1 MAKSKAVSIAITADS
16 TSLRS
21 EVERVKKTL
30 DTLGASAKKAAKD
43 LGVLKTIEIGKIA
56 FAGISAGVGAITSLG
71 TSALEMASRVSTAVD
86 SLNDLSNRTGIAL
99 KPLQGF
105 ALAAKL
111 AGVDAEGFAIAVTRM
126 SVNIGKSTPGD
137 AFAKSLADIGVSV
150 SDLQGMKP
158 EQQFSAIGKA
168 IQNIPTAAGRAAA
181 SVEVFGRAG
190 ATLSPL
196 FQKGAASLAD
206 LTARAERLGIILQ
219 DDQIANVAAMND
231 GFDLVSA
238 TVDGIIGQIL
248 GDLSPVVTK
257 MLDEMLQFVEAFQ
270 GAGGATGGTAIAQA
284 ITDGIL
290 IGVKAFLQ
298 GVQSLEKVF
307 LDFLLSLSS
316 LGLTTLSPAQTEL
329 VNARAE
335 SNSFAVTQ
343 GRSRGVDD
351 LGKVAAADKR
361 LAAAEA
367 ALGNT
372 GVKAAIDF
380 VDNFTKSLEESRK
393 AAPAVAAMVGA
404 LPVGIGDTADA
415 KASRKADAAAAVKA
429 AADTAN
435 AAAKASQDAASR
447 VAGLQATDEKARVT
461 FLKDIA
467 AVNVTI
473 ADAEKNAAAARKA
486 GDADAI
492 KAAEDRLALVYE
504 QAGVAVQIANQNRKE
519 KEMAVLKT
527 RSDLTKQADEI
538 NNTLRFDLA
547 SPSRAALVA
556 NDVRT
561 SAGASQV
568 ASFRRMEDDPALDE
582 ARAATK
588 KLEEIKQKLD
598 ALNREPVDML

>member
-1 MAKSKAVSIAITADS
+1 MARSKAVSVAISA
-16 TSLRS
+16 TSSGLRS
-21 EVERVKKTL
+21 EVARVNKTL
-30 DTLGASAKKAAKD
+30 DMLGASAKKAAKD
-43 LGVLKTIEIGKIA
+43 LGVLKTIEIAKIG
-56 FAGISAGVGAITSLG
+56 FAGVSAGADIITGLG
-71 TSALEMASRVSTAVD
+71 TSALQMASRVSASVD
-86 SLNDLSNRTGIAL
+86 SLNDLSIRTGIAL

-105 ALAAKL
+105 KLAAKL

-126 SVNIGKSTPGD
+126 AVNIGKAEPGD
-137 AFAKSLADIGVSV
+137 AFAKSLAAIGLSV
-150 SDLQGMKP
+150 TDLQGMNP
-158 EQQFSAIGKA
+158 EAQFSAISKA
-168 IQNIPTAAGRAAA
+168 IQNIPTAAGQAAA
-181 SVEVFGRAG
+181 SVEIFGRAG

-219 DDQIANVAAMND
+219 GDQVANIAAMND

-257 MLDEMLQFVEAFQ
+257 MLDDMLKFVEAFQ

-290 IGVKAFLQ
+290 IGVKYFLE
-298 GVQSLEKVF
+298 GVKALEKVF
-307 LDFLLSLSS
+307 LDFLVNLGRF
-316 LGLTTLSPAQTEL
+316 GLTTLSPEQTEL
-329 VNARAE
+329 INARAE
-335 SNSFAVTQ
+335 AQTP
-343 GRSRGVDD
+343 GVKNAKLFGDRM
-351 LGKVAAADKR
+351 GKAAASDKR
-361 LAAAEA
+361 VAAAEA
-367 ALGNT
+367 AMGTT
-372 GVKAAIDF
+372 GVQVAINFMDE
-380 VDNFTKSLEESRK
+380 FTKALE
-393 AAPAVAAMVGA
+393 AARLVPPSGA
-404 LPVGIGDTADA
+404 GPGAPFPLNFADSPEG
-415 KASRKADAAAAVKA
+415 K
-429 AADTAN
+429 
-435 AAAKASQDAASR
+435 AAAKAAAESAKAATKASEDAASR
-447 VAGLQATDEKARVT
+447 VAGLQPTGEKARIT

-473 ADAEKNAAAARKA
+473 ADAEANAAAARKA

-492 KAAEDRLALVYE
+492 KAAEDRLSLTYE
-504 QAGVAVQIANQNRKE
+504 QAGLAVEIANTNRKE
-519 KEMAVLKT
+519 KDMAALKA
-527 RSDLTKQADEI
+527 RDDLTKQAEEI
-538 NNTLRFDLA
+538 QAGLQLDLGK
-547 SPSRAALVA
+547 PSRAALVA

>member
-1 MAKSKAVSIAITADS
+1 MARSKAVSVAITA
-16 TSLRS
+16 TSSGLRS
-21 EVERVKKTL
+21 EVARVNKLL
-30 DTLGASAKKAAKD
+30 DTMGASAKKAAKD
-43 LGVLKTIEIGKIA
+43 LGILKTIEIGKIG
-56 FAGISAGVGAITSLG
+56 FAGISAGADIITGLG
-71 TSALEMASRVSTAVD
+71 TSALQMASRVATSVD
-86 SLNDLSNRTGIAL
+86 SLNDLSIRTGIAL

-105 ALAAKL
+105 KLAAKL

-126 SVNIGKSTPGD
+126 AVNIGKAEPGD
-137 AFAKSLADIGVSV
+137 AFAKSLAAIGVSV
-150 SDLQGMKP
+150 TDLQGMNP
-158 EQQFSAIGKA
+158 EAQFSAISKA
-168 IQNIPTAAGRAAA
+168 IQNIPTAAGQAAA
-181 SVEVFGRAG
+181 SVEIFGRAG

-219 DDQIANVAAMND
+219 GDQVANIAAMND

-238 TVDGIIGQIL
+238 TVDGIIGQII

-257 MLDEMLQFVEAFQ
+257 MLDDMLKFVEAFQ

-290 IGVKAFLQ
+290 AGVKFFLQ
-298 GVQSLEKVF
+298 GIQSLEKVF
-307 LDFLLSLSS
+307 FDFLVGIDNLPGISVD
-316 LGLTTLSPAQTEL
+316 LSPEQKEL
-329 VNARAE
+329 VNARAQNNTE
-335 SNSFAVTQ
+335 GVRQARNRGNDSQ
-343 GRSRGVDD
+343 G
-351 LGKVAAADKR
+351 LVAAADKR

-367 ALGNT
+367 ALANT
-372 GVKAAIDF
+372 GVQVAIDF
-380 VDNFTKSLEESRK
+380 IAEFTKGIE
-393 AAPAVAAMVGA
+393 AARLVPPSGA
-404 LPVGIGDTADA
+404 GPGAPFPLNFAD
-415 KASRKADAAAAVKA
+415 SPQGKA
-429 AADTAN
+429 AAKAAAESAK
-435 AAAKASQDAASR
+435 AAAKASEDAASR
-447 VAGLQATDEKARVT
+447 VAGLQPTGEKARIT

-473 ADAEKNAAAARKA
+473 ADAEANAAAARKA

-492 KAAEDRLALVYE
+492 KAAEERLSLVYE
-504 QAGVAVQIANQNRKE
+504 QAGVAVQIANTNRKE
-519 KEMAVLKT
+519 KDMAALKA
-527 RSDLTKQADEI
+527 RDDLTKQADEI
-538 NNTLRFDLA
+538 KNTLKFDLA
-547 SPSRAALVA
+547 SPSRKALIA